1 MGRMPHSDHYIHLKR
16 PKLFKKKLTPFDA
29 VVMCVSVAYPLSAL
43 PQAIAVFQGHAEGVS
58 LISWLSFLACATL
71 FLIYGLKNK
80 VYPMII
86 SNTLWIAMDGLVVVG
101 ILTQTYI

>member
-1 MGRMPHSDHYIHLKR
+1 MPHSDHYVHLKR

-43 PQAIAVFQGHAEGVS
+43 PQAISVFQGHAEGVS

-71 FLIYGLKNK
+71 FLIYGLKNR

-86 SNTLWIAMDGLVVVG
+86 SNTLWIAMDGLVVIG
-101 ILTQTYI
+101 ILSHTYK

>member
-1 MGRMPHSDHYIHLKR
+1 MPHSDHYIHVKR

-43 PQAIAVFQGHAEGVS
+43 PQAISVFQGHAEGVS

-71 FLIYGLKNK
+71 FLVYGLKNK
-80 VYPMII
+80 VYPMIV
-86 SNTLWIAMDGLVVVG
+86 SNTLWIAMDSLVVIG
-101 ILTQTYI
+101 IVAQTHM